1 LVSSFWFLVRGCLCK
16 PETINQKPET
26 MPTIAQA
33 IIEGSRRLRAAG
45 VDHDRLTAG
54 LLLRHLIGVERTHL
68 LTRSEEQIGADQYHD
83 YLALVE
89 RRAAGEP
96 LQYITGHQ
104 EFYGLDFIVTPDV
117 LIPRPETEFLIE
129 RVIKLAGEAER
140 DSLLIV
146 DVGTGSGCI
155 AVTIAKLLPQAL
167 LLATDASPAA
177 LAVAQRNAERH
188 CVRDR
193 IEFFEGDLL
202 APLEERRLQGAVDI
216 LASNP
221 PYVNQDG
228 RQLLQREVREWEPH
242 LALFGGADGLDFY
255 RRLLADSPPFLKPEG
270 HVVLE
275 IGFSQSEA
283 IAEMVSGSSALR
295 LRDVTRDL
303 QDIPRVVCLRSAV

>member
-1 LVSSFWFLVRGCLCK
+1 
-16 PETINQKPET
+16 

-54 LLLRHLIGVERTHL
+54 LLLRHLIGVERTQL
-68 LTRSEEQIGADQYHD
+68 LTRSEEQIGADQYRD
-83 YLALVE
+83 YLALIE

-96 LQYITGHQ
+96 LQYVTGHQ

-129 RVIKLAGEAER
+129 RVMKLAAESER

-155 AVTIAKLLPQAL
+155 AVTLAKLLPGARL
-167 LLATDASPAA
+167 IATDVSRAA
-177 LAVAQRNAERH
+177 LTVAQRNAERNR
-188 CVRDR
+188 VRDR
-193 IEFFEGDLL
+193 IEFLEGDLL
-202 APLEERRLQGAVDI
+202 APLAERRLQGAVDI

-242 LALFGGADGLDFY
+242 EALFGGADGLDFY
-255 RRLLADSPPFLKPEG
+255 RRLLAETARILKPQG
-270 HVVLE
+270 YLVLE
-275 IGFSQSEA
+275 IGFSQLEA
-283 IAEMVSGSSALR
+283 ISEIVTGSGLR
-295 LRDVTRDL
+295 LCDVTRDL
-303 QDIPRVVCLRSAV
+303 QDIPRVLCLQRTV